1 MNVLLSEDLST
12 FQKIAVKLGI
22 LVFVTVIFLGDNVY
36 FSGQNSASKASANA
50 VSDLQISNP
59 DSYKASVKEVREK
72 LWKLS
77 LQRRYGDVIFNKIQ
91 DGAVHIRLKRYLNGK
106 PLTINVIEVN
116 SSVNSNIKVIPAMA
130 GSQLAKKSSVV
141 DIAKKYNSFAAING
155 SYFKPQ
161 TGIPL
166 GILMVDKKLL
176 TGPIFDRVA
185 LGITDS
191 GFKMDRVSLNANLNY
206 GDKQLKVDNINQ
218 PRTICT
224 DILVYTT
231 EWGKISPPTPKY
243 GIQALISEGK
253 LVKKSFNS
261 LEIPENGFV
270 VSGPQ
275 NKIEEILVENI
286 QERKIFRNKKESV
299 ITLDIKTNPNW
310 EDVNHI
316 ISGGPFLVK
325 SGNIYVDYV
334 EEKFKP
340 ITGRNPRTAIGYT
353 KEGNLIMATID
364 GREETSVGAGL
375 FELAK
380 IMKSFECEYAM
391 NLDGG
396 GSSTMQI
403 NGRIVNNP
411 SVKGGIA
418 VSNAVAL
425 VNDTGNTEKI
435 TFAEQE

>member
-22 LVFVTVIFLGDNVY
+22 LIFVTVIFLGDNLY
-36 FSGQNSASKASANA
+36 FSGQNTASKASANA

-59 DSYKASVKEVREK
+59 DSYKASIKEVREK

-77 LQRRYGDVIFNKIQ
+77 LQRRYGNVIFNKIQ
-91 DGAVHIRLKRYLNGK
+91 DGAVHIRIKRYLNGK
-106 PLTINVIEVN
+106 PLTINIIEVN
-116 SSVNSNIKVIPAMA
+116 SSVNPNIKVMPAMA
-130 GSQLAKKSSVV
+130 GSRLAKKSSVV
-141 DIAKKYNSFAAING
+141 NIAKNHNSFAAING

-161 TGIPL
+161 TGVPL
-166 GILMVDKKLL
+166 GILMIDKKLL
-176 TGPIFDRVA
+176 TGPVFDRVA

-206 GDKQLKVDNINQ
+206 GEKQLKINNINQ

-224 DILVYTT
+224 DVLVYTK
-231 EWGKISPPTPKY
+231 EWGTVSPQTPKY
-243 GIQALISEGK
+243 GMQAAIIEGK
-253 LVKKSFNS
+253 IIKKSINPI
-261 LEIPENGFV
+261 EIPENGFV
-270 VSGPQ
+270 VSGPKS
-275 NKIEEILVENI
+275 KIDEFLTENI
-286 QERKIFRNKKESV
+286 QQKKFFKNKKENV
-299 ITLDIKTNPNW
+299 VTLDIKTNPNW

-316 ISGGPFLVK
+316 IGGGPFLVK
-325 SGNIYVDYV
+325 EGNIYVDYI

-364 GREETSVGAGL
+364 GREETSIGAGL
-375 FELAK
+375 YELAK

-411 SVKGGIA
+411 SIKGGIA

-425 VNDTGNTEKI
+425 INENTEKI
-435 TFAEQE
+435 TLAEQK